1 MRFQILT
8 LASAVLTAA
17 SPVAQATADPVSALP
32 SPPDIYSAGNIEQRV
47 DSMVTAAGQALAKV
61 QQLRS
66 GMNIQMI
73 GPVGIDSV

>member
-17 SPVAQATADPVSALP
+17 SPVAQVTADPVSALT
-32 SPPDIYSAGNIEQRV
+32 SPPDVYSAGNIEQRV
-47 DSMVTAAGQALAKV
+47 DSVVTVAGQTLAKV

-66 GMNIQMI
+66 GTNIQII
-73 GPVGIDSV
+73 GPVGIDPA